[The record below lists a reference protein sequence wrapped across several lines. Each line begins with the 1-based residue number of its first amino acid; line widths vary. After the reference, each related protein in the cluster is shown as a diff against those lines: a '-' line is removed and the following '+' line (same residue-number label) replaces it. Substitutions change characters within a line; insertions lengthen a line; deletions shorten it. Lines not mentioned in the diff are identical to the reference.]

1 LLQSDQLFV
10 DRIEP
15 NRTMRGFSR
24 GKSVDLHALARFL
37 AGGVAS
43 TVVTL
48 GTTAALHEMAG
59 IPEVIAAAV
68 GLAASLLVNFAVLR
82 FFVFR
87 GTELPLVRQAMMFL
101 GSSGVFRGLEYS
113 GFFVLHLVGVHY
125 LVGLVLV
132 LGSSFVVKFFVYE
145 RLVFSRKPGVRSP

>member
-1 LLQSDQLFV
+1 
-10 DRIEP
+10 
-15 NRTMRGFSR
+15 MRGLDR
-24 GKSVDLHALARFL
+24 LKSFDKRALARFL

-48 GTTAALHEMAG
+48 GTTAALHEIAA
-59 IPEVIAAAV
+59 IPELIAAAV
-68 GLAASLLVNFAVLR
+68 GLAASLVVNFAVLR
-82 FFVFR
+82 LFVFR
-87 GTELPLVRQAMMFL
+87 GTDIPLGRQAMMFL

-113 GFFVLHLVGVHY
+113 GFFVLHLLGVHY

-145 RLVFSRKPGVRSP
+145 KLVFSRKPEARLP

>member
-1 LLQSDQLFV
+1 ML
-10 DRIEP
+10 R
-15 NRTMRGFSR
+15 FSR

-59 IPEVIAAAV
+59 IPEVIAAAA